1 MSKSC
6 CEIAEKPINARR
18 NESLKKIF
26 WIVLLINLGMFL
38 LEALSAFSSHSNALL
53 ADSLDML
60 GDAFVYGLS
69 LLVLSRSHVTKAKAS
84 LVKGVIMTLLGLFVL
99 GQVIYKIIYPMV
111 PVAETI
117 TLISLIALGANLL
130 CLFLLTRHKKT
141 DLNTKSAWT
150 CSRNDVV
157 ANVGVMIAGL
167 LVGYFN
173 SMWPDLIAGVIIA
186 SVVLYSSIDVIRD
199 SIGHKNEA
207 TI

>member
-6 CEIAEKPINARR
+6 CEIAEKPLDSKQ
-18 NESLKKIF
+18 NESLKRIF

-38 LEALSAFSSHSNALL
+38 VEAISAFSSHSNALL

-60 GDAFVYGLS
+60 GDVFVYGLS
-69 LLVLSRSHVTKAKAS
+69 LLVLTSNHVMKAKVS
-84 LVKGVIMTLLGLFVL
+84 LAKGAIMTFLGLFVL
-99 GQVIYKIIYPMV
+99 GQVVYKVIYPIV

-117 TLISLIALGANLL
+117 TLISLIALVANVI
-130 CLFLLTRHKKT
+130 CLFLLTRFKKT

-167 LVGYFN
+167 LVGYFD
-173 SMWPDLIAGVIIA
+173 SMWPDLIAGIIIA

-199 SIGHKNEA
+199 SIRHKNEKA
-207 TI
+207 

>member
-6 CEIAEKPINARR
+6 CEIAEKPLDSRQSQ
-18 NESLKKIF
+18 SLKKIF

-38 LEALSAFSSHSNALL
+38 VEAVSAFSSHSNALL

-84 LVKGVIMTLLGLFVL
+84 LAKGIIMTLLGFFVL
-99 GQVIYKIIYPMV
+99 GQVVYKIIHPIV

-117 TLISLIALGANLL
+117 TFISLIALVANLV
-130 CLFLLTRHKKT
+130 CLFLLTRYKKT
-141 DLNTKSAWT
+141 DLNTRSAWM

-173 SMWPDLIAGVIIA
+173 SMWPDLIVGFAIA
-186 SVVLYSSIDVIRD
+186 SIVLYSSIEVIRD
-199 SIGHKNEA
+199 SIKHKNEA
-207 TI
+207 

>member
-6 CEIAEKPINARR
+6 CEIAEKPLDSRQSQ
-18 NESLKKIF
+18 SLKKIF

-38 LEALSAFSSHSNALL
+38 VEAVSAFSSHSNALL

-84 LVKGVIMTLLGLFVL
+84 LAKGIIMTLLGFFVL
-99 GQVIYKIIYPMV
+99 GQVVYKIIHPIV

-117 TLISLIALGANLL
+117 TFISLIALVANLV
-130 CLFLLTRHKKT
+130 CLFLLTRYKKT

-173 SMWPDLIAGVIIA
+173 SMWPDLIVGFAIA
-186 SVVLYSSIDVIRD
+186 SIVLYSSIDVIRD
-199 SIGHKNEA
+199 SMKHKNEA
-207 TI
+207 

>member
-6 CEIAEKPINARR
+6 CEIAEKPLDSRQSQ
-18 NESLKKIF
+18 SLKKIF

-38 LEALSAFSSHSNALL
+38 VEAVSAFSSHSNALL

-84 LVKGVIMTLLGLFVL
+84 LAKGIIMTLLGFFVL
-99 GQVIYKIIYPMV
+99 GQVVYKIIHPIV

-117 TLISLIALGANLL
+117 TFISLIALVANLV
-130 CLFLLTRHKKT
+130 CLFLLTRYKKT
-141 DLNTKSAWT
+141 DLNTRSAWT

-173 SMWPDLIAGVIIA
+173 SMWPDLIVGFAIA
-186 SVVLYSSIDVIRD
+186 SIVLYSSIDVIRD
-199 SIGHKNEA
+199 SMKHKNEA
-207 TI
+207 